1 MSFGRD
7 ANRKTAWM
15 QVSAAHAVLGKPV
28 CEAHALNKKTLCVAH
43 PRTLNPANPPK
54 PTVQFSPK
62 LAISKLLYIITV
74 LINSNGEVVNMILDS
89 GLKAIDNL
97 VKKFGLVFGEEDNL
111 LQKSVYVPATGSRH
125 QLRQSICTFG
135 LNRFPHSIWLKLLSY
150 SANQNMTV
158 YRFSLPQVN
167 HQVFCWLLIDEHG
180 HLVELACPINKKKY
194 IDASKCIARELQMLY
209 PSDKRLQ
216 QAHA

>member
-1 MSFGRD
+1 M
-7 ANRKTAWM
+7 K
-15 QVSAAHAVLGKPV
+15 
-28 CEAHALNKKTLCVAH
+28 
-43 PRTLNPANPPK
+43 
-54 PTVQFSPK
+54 
-62 LAISKLLYIITV
+62 I
-74 LINSNGEVVNMILDS
+74 DS

-97 VKKFGLVFGEEDNL
+97 VKKYGLVFGPEENP
-111 LQKSVYVPATGSRH
+111 LQKSVYVPTSESRQ

-135 LNRFPHSIWLKLLSY
+135 LSRFPHSIWLKLLAY

-180 HLVELACPINKKKY
+180 HLVELACPIHKKKY
-194 IDASKCIARELQMLY
+194 IDASKCLVRELQALY
-209 PSDKRLQ
+209 PLLDRDQ